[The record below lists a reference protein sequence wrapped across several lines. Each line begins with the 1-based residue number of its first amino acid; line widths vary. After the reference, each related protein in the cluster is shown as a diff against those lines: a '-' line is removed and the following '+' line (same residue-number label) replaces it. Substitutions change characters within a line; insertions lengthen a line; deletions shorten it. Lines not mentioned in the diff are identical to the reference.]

1 MKRRCLTCHTEKD
14 LPNIKLLEENGHLW
28 LQYWRCGH
36 YSLLQ
41 NENSTL
47 FHIGSFNLNST
58 GSYNSSLSRLW
69 AGRWGLMRRHC
80 CLQLVGEHGGGWAK
94 LCSGG
99 YDDGARGNGYKP
111 LPDPVPFLGAGIN
124 YSGARALLSFLTGI
138 FSAWRSWRSLYK
150 VSLLFTAAYQSVRGV
165 QWILGVHGSIWMDSL
180 EAFSALKDRCFLSPF
195 SFCSI
200 L

>member
-80 CLQLVGEHGGGWAK
+80 CLQLPGWRTWRR
-94 LCSGG
+94 LSQ
-99 YDDGARGNGYKP
+99 
-111 LPDPVPFLGAGIN
+111 
-124 YSGARALLSFLTGI
+124 ALL
-138 FSAWRSWRSLYK
+138 
-150 VSLLFTAAYQSVRGV
+150 RGV
-165 QWILGVHGSIWMDSL
+165 WWWGKRQWVQATSWSCTISGCWDQLLWGTCSFVFSDWDFFCLKELKELVQGEPAIYSCLSVCQRGAMDTWCPWL
-180 EAFSALKDRCFLSPF
+180 HLDG
-195 SFCSI
+195 
-200 L
+200 